1 MNLKACGLA
10 LFPAAMPAWAAP
22 PTGVPPLSG
31 GVDLVRWLGALALVL
46 ALIFLSA
53 WLVRRV
59 GGMSRLA
66 PGQFQVLAA
75 ASLGARE
82 RAVLLQVG
90 SKQLVLGVA
99 PGRVETLCVLEGADV
114 VPIEPAAPEPLQPFA
129 RKLAEA
135 LSRKPG
141 GGG

>member
-1 MNLKACGLA
+1 MSRQARWLA
-10 LFPAAMPAWAAP
+10 VLPVALPVWAAP
-22 PTGVPPLSG
+22 QAGVPPLSNT
-31 GVDLVRWLGALALVL
+31 VDLARWLGGLALVL

-53 WLVRRV
+53 WLARRF

-90 SKQLVLGVA
+90 GKQLVLGVA
-99 PGRVETLCVLEGADV
+99 PGRVETLCVLEGADR
-114 VPIEPAAPEPLQPFA
+114 VPIEPATAEPLPPFA

-141 GGG
+141 SGG